1 MLQNQ
6 GIPSCISARSHL
18 LKRCT
23 HQAVPKYYMDYTLE
37 TSSGIVSAVVEAI
50 MYVTDRPQIRN
61 TTVAAYAKTASAL
74 LHEIVDEFLT
84 YSPDGPFCRRQS
96 EDK

>member
-1 MLQNQ
+1 
-6 GIPSCISARSHL
+6 
-18 LKRCT
+18 
-23 HQAVPKYYMDYTLE
+23 MDYTLE